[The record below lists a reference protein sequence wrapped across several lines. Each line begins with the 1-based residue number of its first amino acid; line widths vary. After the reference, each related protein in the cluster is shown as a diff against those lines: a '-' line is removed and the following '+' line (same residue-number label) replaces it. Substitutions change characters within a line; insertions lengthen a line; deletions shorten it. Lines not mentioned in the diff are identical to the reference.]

1 MNSQKKK
8 SLLFGLLCV
17 ICWAFIPVVSKLGQF
32 NLDNYQFLFW
42 SNLFSC
48 FVLFIYTIASGKLKN
63 FLSYT
68 KSQIFI
74 SFFLGLLGT
83 CVYYLLLY
91 YAYAHAKG
99 LEVLVIQYTWP
110 IFVTIF
116 SVLILK
122 EHVTPR
128 TYAATL
134 IGFLGIVIAVSKG
147 NIAQINLSNLY
158 LDLLVIIAA
167 CTFGLFSVLSKKY
180 NYEPITLTTYF
191 YISGTL
197 FSFIAMCIFSKVILP
212 QLNSLHLIILNGAL
226 INGLS
231 YVFWILA
238 LKYGNA
244 SFVAPFVFLA
254 PVIAAFLIIIF
265 FNEPVLPA
273 YFISLFMVVI
283 AGLLSK

>member
-68 KSQIFI
+68 KSQVFV

-116 SVLILK
+116 LSIKLFIMFSFD
-122 EHVTPR
+122 
-128 TYAATL
+128 
-134 IGFLGIVIAVSKG
+134 FLPKTG
-147 NIAQINLSNLY
+147 
-158 LDLLVIIAA
+158 
-167 CTFGLFSVLSKKY
+167 
-180 NYEPITLTTYF
+180 ITLEQA
-191 YISGTL
+191 I
-197 FSFIAMCIFSKVILP
+197 
-212 QLNSLHLIILNGAL
+212 
-226 INGLS
+226 
-231 YVFWILA
+231 
-238 LKYGNA
+238 
-244 SFVAPFVFLA
+244 FVFSSL
-254 PVIAAFLIIIF
+254 VFLQIHQ
-265 FNEPVLPA
+265 
-273 YFISLFMVVI
+273 
-283 AGLLSK
+283 LSCVGSF